1 MERVCIAD
9 LESDGLL
16 DSATQIW
23 CGVFKDVQTNEVFT
37 FSPLD
42 GEDYID
48 RLLGF
53 HDSCSV
59 VIMHNGVGFDW
70 PLLEKL
76 YGYEYRGRKVDTL
89 LISRL
94 QNANRRAPPNCPNKR
109 APHSVEAWGYRVGK
123 NKLEHDEWDKFSP
136 EMLERCKADV
146 EIQHLMFKELIVEAQ
161 GGEWKQA
168 HSMTLKLFER
178 LKMSEDYGWLVDQPH
193 MHRCIHTLDRWIAMI
208 DKAVTPHLPLRV
220 VVEET
225 KKDGEYNHVR
235 KPFKKDGTYTSRIQ
249 QLILEGAYVNGAISG
264 PFTRISFR
272 RTDLDSNL
280 ETKEFL
286 LREGWEPKEWN
297 YDKDG
302 RRTSAKLS
310 KDDPFKGLATSLG
323 RLIARRVQCRHR
335 RSTVVGL
342 GALVRADGRISSVV
356 TGIATTGRAKH
367 KNIVNIPGEKSFF
380 GKQMRS
386 IFIAKPGWVLVGT
399 DSEGCQVR
407 MLAAR
412 MGDER
417 YKEAVVHGTADE
429 GTDQHAL
436 TMRATGIGN
445 RVDAKSFFFGVVFG
459 AGDRKVSKIVGCSQ
473 GRAKELKA
481 KLFGDLPA
489 LETLIRKLTAEW
501 SDNAV
506 QHFNS
511 SWSRMEY
518 SNGRVVGLD
527 GRPIKIEH
535 EHTILVFMLQSDEAI
550 MMAAAYLRFHQM
562 VEKKYRWGEDYG
574 TLCWYHDEWTIECR
588 PEIAEE
594 LGKIGEDAIEWAGQF
609 FNIDCPHKGKS
620 IIGENWYEIH

>member
-16 DSATQIW
+16 DTATQVW
-23 CGVFKDVQTNEVFT
+23 CGVFKDVQTNEVVS

-42 GEDYID
+42 GEDYIS
-48 RLLGF
+48 RLLEF
-53 HDSCSV
+53 ASSCSTL
-59 VIMHNGVGFDW
+59 IMHNGVGFDW
-70 PLLEKL
+70 PLLKQL
-76 YGYEYRGRKVDTL
+76 YGYDYTGHKIDTL

-109 APHSVEAWGYRVGK
+109 APHSVEAWGYRVGRQK
-123 NKLEHDEWDKFSP
+123 PEHDEWDHFSP
-136 EMLERCKADV
+136 AMLERCKADV
-146 EIQHLMFKELIVEAQ
+146 EIQHLLFKELIKEAE
-161 GGEWKQA
+161 GGDWKQA
-168 HSMTLKLFER
+168 HRMTLKLFER
-178 LKMSEDYGWLVDQPH
+178 LRMSQDYGWLVDQPH
-193 MHRCIHTLDRWIAMI
+193 MHRCIRTLDRWIRMI
-208 DKAVTPHLPLRV
+208 DRVVTPQLPLRV

-225 KKDGEYNHVR
+225 KKEGEYNHVR
-235 KPFKKDGTYTSRIQ
+235 KPFKKDGTYTSKIREWVDGSHLALPCDI
-249 QLILEGAYVNGAISG
+249 GG
-264 PFTRISFR
+264 PFSRISFR

-286 LREGWEPKEWN
+286 LAQGWQPKEWN
-297 YDKDG
+297 FKNG
-302 RRTSAKLS
+302 KKTSAKLS
-310 KDDPFKGLATSLG
+310 KDDPFKGITGKLG
-323 RLIARRVQCRHR
+323 TLIARRVQCRHR
-335 RSTVVGL
+335 RGSVVGL
-342 GALVRADGRISSVV
+342 LGAVRLDGRIPSII

-367 KNIVNIPGEKSFF
+367 AVIVNIPGERSFF
-380 GKQMRS
+380 GKQMRR

-417 YKEAVVHGTADE
+417 YKEAVVNGNAED

-436 TMRATGIGN
+436 TMQATGIRN

-459 AGDRKVSKIVGCSQ
+459 AGDLKVSQIVGCSK
-473 GRAKELKA
+473 GEAKALKD

-489 LETLIRKLTAEW
+489 LATLIRDLTAEW
-501 SDNAV
+501 SKNAV
-506 QHFNS
+506 QQFVAR
-511 SWSRMEY
+511 WGRMEHKH
-518 SNGRVVGLD
+518 GVVRGLD
-527 GRPIKIEH
+527 GRPISIEK
-535 EHTILVFMLQSDEAI
+535 EHTVLVFMLQSDEAI
-550 MMAAAYLRFHQM
+550 MMSAAYLRFHQM

-594 LGKIGEDAIEWAGQF
+594 LGKIGEDAIEWAGRF

-620 IIGENWYEIH
+620 KVGKNWYEIH